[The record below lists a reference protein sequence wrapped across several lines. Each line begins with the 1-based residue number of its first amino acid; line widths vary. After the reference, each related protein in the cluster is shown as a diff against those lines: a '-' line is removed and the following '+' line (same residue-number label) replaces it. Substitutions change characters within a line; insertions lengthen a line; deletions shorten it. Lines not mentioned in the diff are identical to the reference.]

1 MFNAAS
7 IKAVQS
13 ARMSPHLVR
22 PLYDSYCFANLPASI
37 SYLLTGEGQHA
48 LPASAF
54 AGLPTRFDR
63 IVLFFID
70 AFGWRFFERYASK
83 YSSLKTF
90 AQQGIISKLTSQFPS
105 TTAAHVTCIHTGL
118 NVGQSGVYEW
128 NYYEPLVDE
137 IITPL
142 MFSYAGDKERETLKR
157 AGIAPQAFFP
167 SPTFYQQLQARGITS
182 YIFQSAAFTPSTP
195 SNVYYQG
202 ATVYPYKNLNEG
214 FTLLIRALEMET
226 DGGAGGSGRD
236 QVTGRE
242 TGSGRDQ
249 ARPYYCFF
257 YYNLIDTACHL
268 YGPDSR
274 EFEQAV
280 DFFFTAFDR
289 HLAILLRR
297 KQGNTLFML
306 TADHGQI
313 AVRPSETCY
322 LNRHI
327 PGIAA
332 YLQTNRRGQLLV
344 PGGSARDMFLYV
356 KPERL
361 DETITLLQRSLDDI
375 ASVHRVQDYID
386 QGYFGTTQPSREFM
400 ARVGNVLI
408 LPAPS
413 QTVWWHEYGKFAM
426 NFAGHHG
433 GLTPAEMEIPL
444 FVLPC

>member
-1 MFNAAS
+1 MEYSRTTSSVADCRRIKEVPTMFNAAS
-7 IKAVQS
+7 LKAVHG
-13 ARMSPHLVR
+13 ARVSPYLVR
-22 PLYDSYCFANLPASI
+22 PLYDSYCFASIPASI
-37 SYLLTGEGQHA
+37 AYLLTGEGQLA
-48 LPASAF
+48 LPADVF

-90 AQQGIISKLTSQFPS
+90 ARQGIVSKLTSQFPS

-142 MFSYAGDKERETLKR
+142 MFSYSGDKERDTLKR
-157 AGIAPQAFFP
+157 AGIAPQAYFP
-167 SPTFYQQLQARGITS
+167 APTFYQQLQARGISS

-202 ATVYPYKNLNEG
+202 ATVYPYKNLDEG
-214 FTLLIRALEMET
+214 FTLLVRALEMGM
-226 DGGAGGSGRD
+226 DGNK
-236 QVTGRE
+236 
-242 TGSGRDQ
+242 
-249 ARPYYCFF
+249 PYYCFF

-289 HLAILLRR
+289 HLSMLLRGR
-297 KQGNTLFML
+297 QGNTLFML

-313 AVRPSETCY
+313 AVRASETCY
-322 LNRHI
+322 LNRQI

-332 YLQTNRRGQLLV
+332 YFQANRRGQLLV
-344 PGGSARDMFLYV
+344 PAGSARDMFLYV

-361 DETITLLQRSLDDI
+361 DEAIALLQRSLDGI
-375 ASVHRVQDYID
+375 ARVYRVQDYID
-386 QGYFGTTQPSREFM
+386 QGYFGTTHPSREFM

-408 LPAPS
+408 LPEPS
-413 QTVWWHEYGKFAM
+413 QTVWWHEHNRFAM

-444 FVLPC
+444 FVLLC

>member
-7 IKAVQS
+7 IKAVHG
-13 ARMSPHLVR
+13 ARVSSHLVR

-37 SYLLTGEGQHA
+37 AYLLTGEGQHV
-48 LPASAF
+48 LPADVF
-54 AGLPTRFDR
+54 AGLPMRFDR

-142 MFSYAGDKERETLKR
+142 MFSYAGDKERDTLKR

-167 SPTFYQQLQARGITS
+167 APTFYQQLQARGIAS

-202 ATVYPYKNLNEG
+202 ATVYPYKNLDEG
-214 FTLLIRALEMET
+214 FTLLTSALEMGV
-226 DGGAGGSGRD
+226 DGNK
-236 QVTGRE
+236 
-242 TGSGRDQ
+242 
-249 ARPYYCFF
+249 PYYCFF

-289 HLAILLRR
+289 HLSLLLRAR
-297 KQGNTLFML
+297 QGNTLFMM

-322 LNRHI
+322 LNHHL
-327 PGIAA
+327 PGIAG
-332 YLQTNRRGQLLV
+332 YLQANRRGQLLV
-344 PGGSARDMFLYV
+344 PAGSARDMFLYI

-361 DETITLLQRSLDDI
+361 DEAIALLQRSLDGI
-375 ASVHRVQDYID
+375 ASVYRMQDYID
-386 QGYFGTTQPSREFM
+386 QGYFGTTHPSREFM

-408 LPAPS
+408 LPEPS
-413 QTVWWHEYGKFAM
+413 QTVWWHEHGRFAM

-444 FVLPC
+444 FVMPC

>member
-1 MFNAAS
+1 MLNAAS
-7 IKAVQS
+7 INAVNG
-13 ARMSPHLVR
+13 ARTSPHLVR

-37 SYLLTGEGQHA
+37 SYLLTGQSQCA
-48 LPASAF
+48 LPADVF

-63 IVLFFID
+63 VVLFFID
-70 AFGWRFFERYASK
+70 AFGWRFFERYAGK
-83 YSSLKTF
+83 YTSLKTF
-90 AQQGIISKLTSQFPS
+90 AQHGIISKLTSQFPS

-128 NYYEPLVDE
+128 YYYEPLVDA

-142 MFSYAGDKERETLKR
+142 MFSYAGDKARDTLKR
-157 AGIAPQAFFP
+157 TRFPPQAFFP
-167 SPTFYQQLQARGITS
+167 KPTFYQQLQARGVAS
-182 YIFQSAAFTPSTP
+182 YIFQSSAFTPSTP

-202 ATVYPYKNLNEG
+202 ATVFPYKNLDEG
-214 FTLLIRALEMET
+214 FTLL
-226 DGGAGGSGRD
+226 
-236 QVTGRE
+236 
-242 TGSGRDQ
+242 
-249 ARPYYCFF
+249 ARTLKMRRQDYYCFF

-280 DFFFTAFDR
+280 DFFFTALNR
-289 HLAILLRR
+289 HLATLLRG
-297 KQGNTLFML
+297 KKGNTLFMM

-313 AVRPSETCY
+313 AVNASQTCY

-327 PGIAA
+327 PGIAS

-344 PGGSARDMFLYV
+344 PAGSARDMFLHV

-361 DETITLLQRSLDDI
+361 DEAIALLQRSLNGI
-375 ASVHRVQDYID
+375 ARVYRVQEYID
-386 QGYFGTTQPSREFM
+386 QGYFGTTSPSQAFM
-400 ARVGNVLI
+400 TRVGNVLI
-408 LPAPS
+408 LPEPS

-426 NFAGHHG
+426 NFSGHHG